1 MIRKKT
7 GKVLEQKF
15 RSVIGK
21 VAQTSAT
28 MEKKQEQIVIWE
40 SGMTSSDPLSPYC
53 SNASLLYIAFL
64 FFTLMYSGND
74 II

>member
-7 GKVLEQKF
+7 GKVLEQEF

-21 VAQTSAT
+21 VARTSA
-28 MEKKQEQIVIWE
+28 MMKKSGKHCDWE

>member
-21 VAQTSAT
+21 VARTSAT
-28 MEKKQEQIVIWE
+28 MKKAGKNCDWE

-53 SNASLLYIAFL
+53 SNASLLYIGFL
-64 FFTLMYSGND
+64 FFSLMYSGND